1 MTIHAQSYI
10 VYYVELIIAFLLALF
25 WINKNKGF
33 VYLAALLFLALV
45 VEYIYHSDNLSYLKP
60 VVNLVYQPFEVY
72 FLGMFYYKQ
81 VAKNRWLKPIT
92 IVACSVIL
100 LLLLKYID
108 YSKNISA
115 SASSFD
121 TLCIDFFCLYYIN
134 YLYHSF
140 PHSGSPLKNPFFWI
154 TVGNLFFYNFYWV
167 YANCIQLMPFDLART
182 ISKTF
187 NGIFNNFLYLLYVI
201 GMVCRI
207 QFKPFSF
214 FGVNFT
220 RLK

>member
-1 MTIHAQSYI
+1 MTIYDQGYV

-25 WINKNKGF
+25 WIKKNKGF

-45 VEYIYHSDNLSYLKP
+45 VEYIYHSKDLEYLLP
-60 VVNLVYQPFEVY
+60 AVNLVYQPLEVY

-81 VAKNRWLKPIT
+81 VAKNRWLKPVT
-92 IVACSVIL
+92 VVACSVIL

-108 YSKNISA
+108 YSKIISA

-134 YLYHSF
+134 FLYLSF
-140 PHSGSPLKNPFFWI
+140 PHSGSPLKNPLFWI
-154 TVGNLFFYNFYWV
+154 TAGNLFFYNFFWV
-167 YANCIQLMPFDLART
+167 FAITFDYLPLDLART
-182 ISKTF
+182 ITHTL
-187 NGIFNNFLYLLYVI
+187 NGLFNNLLYLFYII

-207 QFKPFSF
+207 QIKPFSF
-214 FGVNFT
+214 FGANFT
-220 RLK
+220 KLK